1 MRYSRQD
8 IADASRRI
16 LSSDSELAVDV
27 DKVVQAKQKP
37 AWLPAAAKG
46 LRRLAKLPELAE
58 APTTE
63 GLPAPELELESIVQR
78 IGRPVLGIS
87 GGSVDLNIEEPES
100 AVWKSRLQQSA
111 AALGPAIAT
120 VGRVEAT
127 NWPLGL
133 PYIGTGWLIDQD
145 LIVTNRHVALEFAER
160 GQTGFTFQLGFD
172 RRNPV
177 AVDIDFLEEIGNA
190 ATAQFTISEIFFIAS
205 DTGPDVAFVKLQPNQ
220 IAQLAQPIKL
230 SQQLLPG
237 QTMVAVVGYPGRDPR
252 IPDQDLMAKIFGNVF
267 DKKRLAP
274 GFITGLENNA
284 LMHDCTTLGGNSGSA
299 VIDML
304 TGEAA
309 ALHFSGVFLKTN
321 YGVPA
326 PVVSTLLKR
335 ARQTAA
341 ITVSTDSNTGIANSD
356 TSNNSNIS
364 GDNMPSD
371 KATGLPQVLLK

>member
-1 MRYSRQD
+1 
-8 IADASRRI
+8 
-16 LSSDSELAVDV
+16 
-27 DKVVQAKQKP
+27 
-37 AWLPAAAKG
+37 
-46 LRRLAKLPELAE
+46 
-58 APTTE
+58 
-63 GLPAPELELESIVQR
+63 
-78 IGRPVLGIS
+78 
-87 GGSVDLNIEEPES
+87 
-100 AVWKSRLQQSA
+100 
-111 AALGPAIAT
+111 

>member
-8 IADASRRI
+8 IVDASRRI
-16 LSSDSELAVDV
+16 LSDSELAVDV

-63 GLPAPELELESIVQR
+63 GLAAPELELESIVQR

-111 AALGPAIAT
+111 AALGPAIAA

-160 GQTGFTFQLGFD
+160 GQTGFTFQVGFD

-190 ATAQFTISEIFFIAS
+190 AKAQFTINEIFFIAS
-205 DTGPDVAFVKLQPNQ
+205 DTGPDVAFLKLQPSRK
-220 IAQLAQPIKL
+220 I
-230 SQQLLPG
+230 
-237 QTMVAVVGYPGRDPR
+237 GR
-252 IPDQDLMAKIFGNVF
+252 AHV
-267 DKKRLAP
+267 
-274 GFITGLENNA
+274 
-284 LMHDCTTLGGNSGSA
+284 
-299 VIDML
+299 
-304 TGEAA
+304 
-309 ALHFSGVFLKTN
+309 
-321 YGVPA
+321 
-326 PVVSTLLKR
+326 
-335 ARQTAA
+335 
-341 ITVSTDSNTGIANSD
+341 
-356 TSNNSNIS
+356 
-364 GDNMPSD
+364 
-371 KATGLPQVLLK
+371 